1 EEHLNSADHVIDVLP
16 AGTDSQKFF
25 SAERFAE
32 MKKSAVFY
40 NIGRGDTVD
49 QPALAAALREDRI
62 AAAYLDVTTPE
73 PLPPDDPLWSAT
85 EYLAGFILRLGSN
98 LILARLLVPEMFGL
112 MALVNTF
119 MMGLQMF
126 SDVGIGPSIIQ
137 NRRGDDPAF
146 LNTAWTIQVM
156 RGMALSLF

>member
-1 EEHLNSADHVIDVLP
+1 VIDVLP

-49 QPALAAALREDRI
+49 QPALAAALRENRI

-73 PLPPDDPLWSAT
+73 PLPPDDPLWSAPNCYIT
-85 EYLAGFILRLGSN
+85 PHLAGGQQQEMQRLVKHFLAN
-98 LILARLLVPEMFGL
+98 LSRFEQGQPLLDRV
-112 MALVNTF
+112 
-119 MMGLQMF
+119 
-126 SDVGIGPSIIQ
+126 I
-137 NRRGDDPAF
+137 
-146 LNTAWTIQVM
+146 
-156 RGMALSLF
+156 